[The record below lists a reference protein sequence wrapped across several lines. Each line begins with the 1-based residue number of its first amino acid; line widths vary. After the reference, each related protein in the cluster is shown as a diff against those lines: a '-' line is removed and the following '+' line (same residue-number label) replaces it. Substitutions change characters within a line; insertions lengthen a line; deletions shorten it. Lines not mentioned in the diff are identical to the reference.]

1 MNAGIVLNTRQAR
14 IGVVDSSCGLDPG
27 PENKFLK
34 DKEGWK
40 NYFLETE
47 RVIAYLK
54 YQEIFDAQT
63 NISSS
68 SEVLCRYVPT
78 NT

>member
-14 IGVVDSSCGLDPG
+14 IGVVEGSCGLDPG

-40 NYFLETE
+40 
-47 RVIAYLK
+47 R
-54 YQEIFDAQT
+54 
-63 NISSS
+63 
-68 SEVLCRYVPT
+68 
-78 NT
+78 